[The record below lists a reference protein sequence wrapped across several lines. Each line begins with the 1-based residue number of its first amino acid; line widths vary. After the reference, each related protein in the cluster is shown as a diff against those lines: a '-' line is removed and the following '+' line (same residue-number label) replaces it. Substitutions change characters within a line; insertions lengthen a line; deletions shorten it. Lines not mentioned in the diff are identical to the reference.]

1 MKPATMSSSIGLKE
15 FRDWFFALHK
25 LTAQQVD
32 HNHREKQIEDRENH
46 EGNSNL
52 AHRRDRF
59 LRPHHAVNDPGLTA
73 KLGHD
78 PTRLDRKESERSR
91 CDQRVKKPFAVR
103 NSALFPGK
111 PARRDG

>member
-78 PTRLDRKESERSR
+78 PACFDCEKSEWSR
-91 CDQRVKKPFAVR
+91 RDQRAKEPFAVG
-103 NSALFPGK
+103 NAALFPGK
-111 PARRDG
+111 PASRD